1 MGVNKAGAG
10 THPPLWIFDPSQRLA
25 TAKMVQPSEARPPS
39 FSAPN
44 QQELAA
50 MLIPESTAFQNSLGG
65 LPVVTYQPG
74 EMVIA
79 DGSKTGRL
87 LILKKGTVTIEK
99 EGTEIAK
106 VTEPGAV
113 FGELSVL
120 LDQPHA
126 ADVRALES
134 SQFHVANAATLLE
147 HNPMAVLYVATVLA
161 RRLEGANHALI
172 ELKSQLNTGEP
183 HDVVA
188 KTVGKME
195 KLLAVSCASLV
206 YAGYPYDPF
215 S

>member
-1 MGVNKAGAG
+1 
-10 THPPLWIFDPSQRLA
+10 
-25 TAKMVQPSEARPPS
+25 MVQPSEARPPS

-50 MLIPESTAFQNSLGG
+50 MLIPESTAFQNSLGS
-65 LPVVTYQPG
+65 LAVVTYQPG

-172 ELKSQLNTGEP
+172 ELKSQLKTGEP

-195 KLLAVSCASLV
+195 KLLALSCASLV

>member
-1 MGVNKAGAG
+1 
-10 THPPLWIFDPSQRLA
+10 
-25 TAKMVQPSEARPPS
+25 
-39 FSAPN
+39 
-44 QQELAA
+44 
-50 MLIPESTAFQNSLGG
+50 MLISEKSAFQNSLAN
-65 LPVVTYQPG
+65 LAVVTYQPG
-74 EMVIA
+74 ETVIV

-99 EGTEIAK
+99 EGTEIAQ

-134 SQFHVANAATLLE
+134 SQFHVANATSLLE
-147 HNPMAVLYVATVLA
+147 QNPLAVLYVATVLA
-161 RRLEGANHALI
+161 HRLEGANHALI
-172 ELKSQLNTGEP
+172 QLKSQLKTGEP

-195 KLLAVSCASLV
+195 RLLAVSSASLV

-215 S
+215 RNTGV

>member
-1 MGVNKAGAG
+1 
-10 THPPLWIFDPSQRLA
+10 
-25 TAKMVQPSEARPPS
+25 
-39 FSAPN
+39 
-44 QQELAA
+44 
-50 MLIPESTAFQNSLGG
+50 MLIPDKAAFQNG
-65 LPVVTYQPG
+65 LANLAVVTYQPG

-126 ADVRALES
+126 ADVRALER
-134 SQFHVANAATLLE
+134 SQFHIANAATLLE
-147 HNPMAVLYVATVLA
+147 QNPMAVLYVATVLA
-161 RRLEGANHALI
+161 HRLDGANHALI
-172 ELKSQLNTGEP
+172 QLKSQLKTGES
-183 HDVVA
+183 HNVVA
-188 KTVGKME
+188 KTVSKME
-195 KLLAVSCASLV
+195 ELLSCASLV

-215 S
+215 RSAGAM

>member
-1 MGVNKAGAG
+1 
-10 THPPLWIFDPSQRLA
+10 
-25 TAKMVQPSEARPPS
+25 
-39 FSAPN
+39 
-44 QQELAA
+44 
-50 MLIPESTAFQNSLGG
+50 MLILGSAAFQNSLGS
-65 LPVVTYQPG
+65 LAVVTYQPG
-74 EMVIA
+74 ETIIA

-134 SQFHVANAATLLE
+134 SQFHVANATTLLE
-147 HNPMAVLYVATVLA
+147 QNPLAVLYVATVLA
-161 RRLEGANHALI
+161 HRLESANHALVQ
-172 ELKSQLNTGEP
+172 LKSQLKTGEP

-195 KLLAVSCASLV
+195 KLLALSSASLV

-215 S
+215 GKAGAV